1 MQIDPLSFF
10 LEIVGESP
18 LWISEEVYLKTE
30 YKTIE

>member
-1 MQIDPLSFF
+1 MQIDPLIF